1 MSVAAPQAGGPSA
14 GTGAVLEVEALRVR
28 YGNVVAVNDVSFTVP
43 RGSVIGLIGPN
54 GAGKTTMIDALTG
67 YARPASGTV
76 RFDGVAI
83 TGTRPHRLARR
94 GLIRTFQSVEL
105 FDDLTVEENLLVAAE
120 PPGLLA
126 ALGRVFLPVAASAP
140 RRSSWAL
147 SVTELEDVADRF
159 PTELSHGQRKLV
171 GVGRA
176 LACRPSLL
184 LLDEPAAGLDTDE
197 TLVLGQRLRALPE
210 RGVSVLLID
219 HDMGLVL
226 SVCDHVIVLDF
237 GKLIAEGTPAE
248 IRANPAVIEAYLGSS
263 EAGGATRNRSDDAQR
278 RDTRA
283 GGS

>member
-1 MSVAAPQAGGPSA
+1 MSVAAPHAGERA
-14 GTGAVLEVEALRVR
+14 QGTGPVLETDVLRVQ
-28 YGNVVAVNDVSFTVP
+28 YGNVVAVNDVTFSVA
-43 RGSVIGLIGPN
+43 RGSVTGLIGPN

-67 YARPASGTV
+67 YVRPTSGAV
-76 RFDGVAI
+76 RFEGDAI

-105 FDDLTVEENLLVAAE
+105 FNDLTVEENLMVASQ

-126 ALGRVFLPVAASAP
+126 GLGRVFTPDP
-140 RRSSWAL
+140 GDRSEDVDWAL
-147 SVTELEDVADRF
+147 SVTELQDVAGRF

-197 TLVLGQRLRALPE
+197 TNALGQRLRTLPDH
-210 RGVSVLLID
+210 GVSVLLID

-226 SVCDHVIVLDF
+226 SVCDHVMVLDF
-237 GKLIAEGTPAE
+237 GNLIAQGTPAE

-263 EAGGATRNRSDDAQR
+263 EAGGHRQ
-278 RDTRA
+278 
-283 GGS
+283 GG